1 MTDYNGEQNNIIGM
15 AQPTDAQPIIPTEPQ
30 AAVAPVES
38 QIAVSEAPVSDA
50 PADIQVAVSEAPPT
64 ESVPINDAPASV
76 QPTAPVYQV
85 PAQIQLTAPQPPKNS
100 KAPIFIGIGIFL
112 VGVIIALVLVF
123 VLVGNNDEDEKSKGN
138 KTETEQTEDKPS
150 SEDDNDEDED
160 NKDADE
166 DKDNTDKD
174 TSDKDSS
181 SEDDKTDKGDEDEK
195 VDDDDTPVDAV
206 VDAPY
211 AVYLDSFA
219 GMFMG
224 DLSGIGD
231 ILPKGM
237 WNLVR
242 FALSEELGYMPTKE
256 EAVEI
261 MMEEAFVV
269 EGDEEEFLDKSGY
282 TVISQEDVDEATIE
296 KLQEGLANYMIF
308 DEIEEAYKVTFS
320 IDLEESGESIS
331 VEDTAYA
338 VYVDD
343 EWTFMSINYDIYI
356 VDCTIFDNLD
366 EFDDMFGEG
375 FI

>member
-1 MTDYNGEQNNIIGM
+1 MTDYNGEQNNIIGV

-30 AAVAPVES
+30 AVSASVEPQIAVPEVPVSDSPAEI
-38 QIAVSEAPVSDA
+38 QAAVSEAPAEIQSVA
-50 PADIQVAVSEAPPT
+50 PVYQAP
-64 ESVPINDAPASV
+64 EQI
-76 QPTAPVYQV
+76 QPTAPV
-85 PAQIQLTAPQPPKNS
+85 PQKNS

-123 VLVGNNDEDEKSKGN
+123 VLVGNNDEDEKNKGN

-160 NKDADE
+160 NKDDDE
-166 DKDNTDKD
+166 DKDNTDKGNSDKD

-181 SEDDKTDKGDEDEK
+181 KDDKTDKGDEDEK
-195 VDDDDTPVDAV
+195 VDDDTPVDAV

-219 GMFMG
+219 GIFMG
-224 DLSGIGD
+224 ELRGFGDLM
-231 ILPKGM
+231 PNGM

-256 EAVEI
+256 EVLDI
-261 MMEEAFVV
+261 MLEEAFEV
-269 EGDEEEFLDKSGY
+269 EGNEEEFLDKAGY

-296 KLQEGLANYMIF
+296 NLQEGLANYMIF

-343 EWTFMSINYDIYI
+343 EWTFMSVNFDIYI
-356 VDCTIFDNLD
+356 ADCTVFDNLG